1 MTSPVHSSVSERH
14 SSVLSASAFAREPV
28 PGTRQTNRRFCNIW
42 STNPPLFL
50 PCAFAGK
57 EAAEQGRSHLILA
70 AAASQKRGNAVL
82 RRVPLKP
89 LQVEN
94 REPQDN
100 RHTLP
105 CSQAREDL
113 REHGRWKK
121 AAAVFDARSGPAPS
135 VRSDG
140 VTGTRPTLPLLA
152 QSSRRC
158 PKVPQHLTA
167 RTGCTTAA
175 GRCAAPWNAMFPRIP
190 TPPLFPHHRDYGS
203 YVRSVGTFIRRAGQR
218 WGGLRIPLKPRDW
231 SAVGGQHERRN
242 AQVNFTDY

>member
-1 MTSPVHSSVSERH
+1 M
-14 SSVLSASAFAREPV
+14 LSASAFPWEPV
-28 PGTRQTNRRFCNIW
+28 PGPRQTNRRFCNIR

-70 AAASQKRGNAVL
+70 AAVSQKRGNAVL
-82 RRVPLKP
+82 PRVPLEP

-94 REPQDN
+94 REPRDN
-100 RHTLP
+100 RHALP

-113 REHGRWKK
+113 REYGRWKK

-140 VTGTRPTLPLLA
+140 VAGTRPTLPLLA
-152 QSSRRC
+152 QSSSRC
-158 PKVPQHLTA
+158 PEVPQPLTA
-167 RTGCTTAA
+167 RTGCTAAA
-175 GRCAAPWNAMFPRIP
+175 GRRAALRNAVFPRIP

-218 WGGLRIPLKPRDW
+218 WGG
-231 SAVGGQHERRN
+231 
-242 AQVNFTDY
+242 